1 MTRTRKESTRL
12 ASVLAGLL
20 LAAPALIACGDDQD
34 GGDPGGA
41 THTAASGAKYNDADV
56 AFASDMIPH
65 HAQATE
71 MVNLARTRGLDP
83 EVQAIAEEILAA
95 QSVEVETMVDWLTDW
110 GEPIPPTSQDHA
122 NAHGEGM
129 EMDTDLPGMMSED
142 RMAELGDARGEQFQT
157 MWLEMMIEHHEGAI
171 EMAGTEVEHG
181 TFPDAVTL
189 AKSIES
195 SQAAEIEQMQA
206 LLGS

>member
-1 MTRTRKESTRL
+1 MTPTRKSSARL
-12 ASVLAGLL
+12 AGLLAGLL
-20 LAAPALIACGDDQD
+20 LAAPALTGCGDDEE
-34 GGDPGGA
+34 GADPGGE
-41 THTAASGAKYNDADV
+41 THTAASGAKYNDADI

-83 EVQAIAEEILAA
+83 EVQVIADEILAA

-129 EMDTDLPGMMSED
+129 DMDTDLPGMLSED
-142 RMAELGDARGEQFQT
+142 QLAELDDARGDEFQT
-157 MWLEMMIEHHEGAI
+157 MWLEMMIEHHEGAV
-171 EMAGTEVEHG
+171 EMAETEVDEG
-181 TFPDAVTL
+181 ENAKAIAL
-189 AKSIES
+189 AEDIISAQEG
-195 SQAAEIEQMQA
+195 EISQMQDM
-206 LLGS
+206 LKG

>member
-1 MTRTRKESTRL
+1 MTPTRKKSARL
-12 ASVLAGLL
+12 ASLLAGLL
-20 LAAPALIACGDDQD
+20 LAAPGLTACGDDEE
-34 GGDPGGA
+34 GADPGGE
-41 THTAASGAKYNDADV
+41 THTAVSGAKYNDADV

-83 EVQAIAEEILAA
+83 EVQALADEILAA

-129 EMDTDLPGMMSED
+129 EIDTDMPGMLSED
-142 RMAELGDARGEQFQT
+142 QMAELDDARGEEFQT
-157 MWLEMMIEHHEGAI
+157 RWLEMMIEHHEGAI

-181 TFPDAVTL
+181 AFPDAVKM

-195 SQAAEIEQMQA
+195 SQAVEIEQMQG

>member
-1 MTRTRKESTRL
+1 MTPTRKSSARL
-12 ASVLAGLL
+12 AGLLAGLL
-20 LAAPALIACGDDQD
+20 LAAPALTGCGDDEE
-34 GGDPGGA
+34 GADPGGE
-41 THTAASGAKYNDADV
+41 THTAASGAKYNDADI

-83 EVQAIAEEILAA
+83 EVQAIADEILAA

-129 EMDTDLPGMMSED
+129 DMDTDLPGMLSED
-142 RMAELGDARGEQFQT
+142 QLAELDDARGDEFQT

-171 EMAGTEVEHG
+171 ELAGTQVEHG
-181 TFPDAVTL
+181 RFPDAVKM

-195 SQAAEIEQMQA
+195 SQAAEIEQMQG